1 VNTLKISAKSR
12 YALAALVYMAQHS
25 AANEPTTVLSLSE
38 NLGISKIY
46 LEQVFSLLRRGD
58 VVTSIKG
65 AQGGYRL
72 TREPSNISVYE
83 IFSSIETSM
92 FERTESTVASSNEN
106 IERAMF
112 GVVFESL
119 DVAVKST
126 LTAISL
132 EDVVSKAAKNDH
144 MYYL

>member
-1 VNTLKISAKSR
+1 MKISAKSR

-72 TREPSNISVYE
+72 TREPSNISIFD
-83 IFSSIETSM
+83 IFSAIETSM
-92 FERTESTVASSNEN
+92 FERTESTVASSSET

-112 GVVFESL
+112 GVVFEPL
-119 DVAVKST
+119 DNALRST

-132 EDVVSKAAKNDH
+132 EDIVSKAAKNDY

>member
-1 VNTLKISAKSR
+1 VNKLKISAKSR

-72 TREPSNISVYE
+72 TREPSNISIFD
-83 IFSSIETSM
+83 IFSAIETSM
-92 FERTESTVASSNEN
+92 FERTESTVASSSET

-112 GVVFESL
+112 GVVFEPL
-119 DVAVKST
+119 DNALRST

-132 EDVVSKAAKNDH
+132 EDIVSKAAKNDY

>member
-1 VNTLKISAKSR
+1 MKISAKSR